1 MTTPQTPDALLVGG
15 PRDGT
20 LFTAEDASSV
30 ELEIDGLVQRY
41 LRTDREQESQ
51 GGRMVVFAYDGVA
64 DAAGTQAEVEASDQ
78 VYRAGG

>member
-20 LFTAEDASSV
+20 LFAAEDASSV

-41 LRTDREQESQ
+41 LRTDQEQQQQ
-51 GGRMVVFAYDGVA
+51 GATVVVFAYDGVS

>member
-1 MTTPQTPDALLVGG
+1 MTTPKTPDALLVGG

-20 LFTAEDASSV
+20 LFIAEDAASV

-41 LRTDREQESQ
+41 LRTDREHDQQ
-51 GGRMVVFAYDGVA
+51 GTRMVVFAYDGVT
-64 DAAGTQAEVEASDQ
+64 DPGVTQAEVEASDQ

>member
-1 MTTPQTPDALLVGG
+1 MTTPKTPDALLIGG

-41 LRTDREQESQ
+41 LRTDREQSHD
-51 GGRMVVFAYDGVA
+51 GTRMVVFAYDGVT
-64 DAAGTQAEVEASDQ
+64 DGGVTQAEVEASDQ